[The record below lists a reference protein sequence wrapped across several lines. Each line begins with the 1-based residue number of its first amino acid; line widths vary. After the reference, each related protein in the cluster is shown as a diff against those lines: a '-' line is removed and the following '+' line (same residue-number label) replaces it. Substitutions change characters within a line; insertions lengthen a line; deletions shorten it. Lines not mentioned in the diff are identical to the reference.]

1 MLKAVGLERAYC
13 GIEKTGLKID
23 EISCCAIYT
32 KTPFRLL
39 YPEGQKYTTPPFA
52 SENVKTKFLYI
63 DGARIGFFCNTFDF
77 HCPFSYK
84 SFQKR

>member
-13 GIEKTGLKID
+13 GIKKTGLKID

-39 YPEGQKYTTPPFA
+39 YLEGQKYTTP
-52 SENVKTKFLYI
+52 SL
-63 DGARIGFFCNTFDF
+63 
-77 HCPFSYK
+77 H
-84 SFQKR
+84 QKM